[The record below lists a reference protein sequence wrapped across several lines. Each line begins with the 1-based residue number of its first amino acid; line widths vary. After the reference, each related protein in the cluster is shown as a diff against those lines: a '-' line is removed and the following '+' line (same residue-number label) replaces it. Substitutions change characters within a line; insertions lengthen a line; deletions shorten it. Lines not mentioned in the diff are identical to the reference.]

1 MQKVNIKKFIVTI
14 IVLVGISIS
23 FTSCL
28 KENTL
33 PPLYGISTPNV
44 IAFQDNGGPSG
55 QGAGAGNTTSP
66 FPLYQFAF
74 DAATYVN
81 NAATFN
87 AIIIY
92 GPNGT
97 APQDITVN
105 LAFSQAALD
114 SFNNVNSTSYV
125 SPDPSIFSIPASVV
139 IKKGTSQAY
148 APITLKNSASFDYS
162 ASYVLPIAIT
172 SASYGTVSSNFAS
185 ELNLF
190 VIKNKYDGAYS
201 LDIMTTGWAAYGIS
215 DNMPGSYPGG
225 MELVTTSA
233 NSVAFYNGTTGY
245 GGLQPAFTAGNAAA
259 TGFGATTPMFTF
271 DPTTNKLV
279 SVVNSTAPD
288 SRNRQLAINP
298 AITTSRFDPATKTV
312 YAAYLMTQSGRP
324 TQYIYDTLVYT
335 GSR

>member
-1 MQKVNIKKFIVTI
+1 MQKVNIKKFIVTV
-14 IVLVGISIS
+14 IVLVGMSIS

-44 IAFQDNGGPSG
+44 IAFQDNGGPTG
-55 QGAGAGNTTSP
+55 GGAGYGSTTSP

-74 DAATYVN
+74 DAATYVK

-105 LAFSQAALD
+105 VAFSQAALD

-125 SPDPSIFSIPASVV
+125 SPDASIYSFPASVV

-148 APITLKNSASFDYS
+148 LPITLKNSASFNYS
-162 ASYVLPIAIT
+162 ASYVLPLAIT

-185 ELNLF
+185 ELNFF
-190 VIKNKYDGAYS
+190 VIKNQYDGVYS
-201 LDIMTTGWAAYGIS
+201 LEIKTTGWAAYGIS
-215 DNMPGSYPGG
+215 DNLPGSYPGG
-225 MELVTTSA
+225 MNLVTA
-233 NSVAFYNGTTGY
+233 GAASVTFYNGTTGL
-245 GGLQPAFTAGNAAA
+245 GALQPAFTAGNAGA
-259 TGFGATTPMFTF
+259 TGFGATTPLFTF

-288 SRNRQLAINP
+288 SRNRQLTLNTAVTN
-298 AITTSRFDPATKTV
+298 SRFDPATKTI
-312 YAAYLMTQSGRP
+312 YAAYLMTQNGRP
-324 TQYIYDTLVYT
+324 TQYIYDTLVYQ